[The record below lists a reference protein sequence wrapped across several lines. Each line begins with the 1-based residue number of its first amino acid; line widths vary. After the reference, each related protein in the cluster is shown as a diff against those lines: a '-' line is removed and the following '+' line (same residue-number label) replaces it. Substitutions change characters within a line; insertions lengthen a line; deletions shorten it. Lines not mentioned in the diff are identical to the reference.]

1 MTESIPYIAL
11 GISVVALIA
20 IIGVFVYLK
29 KKLATIAGSI
39 TAEKIVLPGYEVKVV
54 NGELSFTPTK

>member
-20 IIGVFVYLK
+20 VIGVFVYIK
-29 KKLATIAGSI
+29 KKMTTSTGSI
-39 TAEKIVLPGYEVKVV
+39 KAEKIVLPGYEVKVV

>member
-1 MTESIPYIAL
+1 MTEHIANIAL

-29 KKLATIAGSI
+29 KKLTAIAGSI
-39 TAEKIVLPGYEVKVV
+39 KAEKIVLPGYEVKVV